1 MMSAGSRDKLA
12 SQHSMPRLPRGS
24 VRVLLAAALGPLAVA
39 FLLRLLAVPLGCPGR
54 FVYLWS
60 PLWERRVIAVPSAV
74 LMGVGLAVAVW
85 LSGTGGPKGRRLG
98 FVLAAAAVVALAVW
112 SYVAPPQHINQH
124 VFNTSSPSQDGAF
137 VLEALRV
144 RSVREYLAAFPQRA
158 AAPPAAMR
166 GTRVI
171 SNPPGTTLLAIGLWR
186 TVERWPWLAH
196 LPTARVRPE
205 MAGEKT
211 WEKVG
216 PGVTLGLVFLWVL
229 TALWAF
235 STVLWYATA
244 RLYCSP
250 PAALAC
256 AVCCVFTPAT
266 LLLTPGKDPFQLLT
280 TGVPLY
286 FWLYAWR
293 RNRPWAALVAGA
305 AFPLAC
311 LVSLVHFWLA
321 GIVVVATA
329 WSALRRAG
337 ELRRTLLGVVLPA
350 VVGALAVMAAVSVV
364 GGLDWYGT
372 FTSVARS
379 QALVTRG
386 PDAMPLAWQLLGV
399 PLFLLFAGP
408 ALWALTF
415 GSPRDGLEVPSLTE
429 DEMHF
434 GHGLL
439 LASVVVMVA
448 TVGFTNSETPR
459 LWIPFV
465 PLLTLGLFLRRPL
478 LRVGTRPAVAFL
490 TALVWA
496 QVASAAVQWS
506 LMDMREAETRL
517 LDGRFFS

>member
-1 MMSAGSRDKLA
+1 MMSPASRDRLA
-12 SQHSMPRLPRGS
+12 SQRAVPRLPRGA
-24 VRVLLAAALGPLAVA
+24 VRVLLVAALGPLAVA
-39 FLLRLLAVPLGCPGR
+39 VLLRLLAVPLGCPGR

-60 PLWERRVIAVPSAV
+60 PVWERRVNAVPSAV

-124 VFNTSSPSQDGAF
+124 VFNTFSPSQDGAF
-137 VLEALRV
+137 VLEALRI
-144 RSVREYLAAFPQRA
+144 RSVSDYLAAFPQRA
-158 AAPPAAMR
+158 ASPPAAMR

-171 SNPPGTTLLAIGLWR
+171 SNPPGATLLAVGLR
-186 TVERWPWLAH
+186 RAVERWPWLAR

-205 MAGEKT
+205 MASEKT
-211 WEKVG
+211 WVTVG
-216 PGVTLGLVFLWVL
+216 PAVTLGLVFFWVL

-235 STVLWYATA
+235 STAFLYATA
-244 RLYCSP
+244 RLYCP
-250 PAALAC
+250 RPAALAF

-266 LLLTPGKDPFQLLT
+266 LLLTPGKDPAQLLT
-280 TGVPLY
+280 TAVPLY

-305 AFPLAC
+305 VFPLVC

-321 GIVVVATA
+321 AIVVVATA
-329 WSALRRAG
+329 WGASRRAG
-337 ELRRTLLGVVLPA
+337 ELRRTLLGVALPA
-350 VVGALAVMAAVSVV
+350 LVAAVAVMAVVSVV
-364 GGLDWYGT
+364 SGLDWYGT

-386 PDAMPLAWQLLGV
+386 PDAMPLVWQLLGV

-415 GSPRDGLEVPSLTE
+415 WSPRDGLEAPSLTPKE
-429 DEMHF
+429 VHF
-434 GHGLL
+434 GSGLV
-439 LASVVVMVA
+439 LASAAVMVA

-465 PLLTLGLFLRRPL
+465 PVLMLGLFLRRPL
-478 LRVGTRPAVAFL
+478 LRGGTRSAVAFL
-490 TALVWA
+490 TALVLA
-496 QVASAAVQWS
+496 QVLSAAVQWS